1 MIVDLVLRSALV
13 EFSLLCAIYHYDRKG
28 IVGYVYSVY
37 NPYRYG
43 ELSLYVL
50 FVLSLDTRAVVYKL
64 LM

>member
-13 EFSLLCAIYHYDRKG
+13 GFSLLCAIYHYDRKG
-28 IVGYVYSVY
+28 IVGYVYLVY

-50 FVLSLDTRAVVYKL
+50 FVLSLDTLAVVYKL